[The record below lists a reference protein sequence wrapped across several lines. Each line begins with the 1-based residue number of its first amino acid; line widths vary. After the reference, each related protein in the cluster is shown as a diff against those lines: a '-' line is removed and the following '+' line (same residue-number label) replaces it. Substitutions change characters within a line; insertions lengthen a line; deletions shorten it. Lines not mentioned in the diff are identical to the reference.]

1 MESALINTLLGCLAG
16 GLAGIIPGTGLLIT
30 LMIAYPYIIGL
41 DLINILCFY
50 IGLANVAQFTGSV
63 SAIYFGVP
71 GESNSIPAVIEG
83 HKLAKQGHGH
93 TAIIGTSL
101 ASVTAGVLT
110 LVFLVCM
117 FPLYGH
123 VFEWFYQTTN
133 QLLIFVFALVIFLIA
148 SKNKWYVTA
157 LLMLIGYSLG
167 KVGFNEFTGQYFLSF
182 GNTDLKT
189 GVPLFPVVVGV
200 LVVPHLLK
208 HYSFNTTISKN
219 LFNKNDILMYF
230 KNLKFGVLGTVVGFF
245 CGLVPG
251 VSTVLATNL
260 AHRITKYM
268 DKTKD
273 GYRALISAEASNN
286 SAILVTLL
294 PLIILGIPI
303 TGSEAMLLS
312 IMEMNLIEINWKIIL
327 QQNYHHIIALSV
339 LLSLLIGVLLSWPL
353 SHIIQKLLHTV
364 RNNFKIIVA
373 VLLVATLTYVASI
386 TGQYFYY
393 TVCFIIFS
401 IAGYLLRRFD
411 VLPFIFVFLIQNKLE
426 SVFVVSYNI
435 LT

>member
-157 LLMLIGYSLG
+157 LLMLVGYSLG

-189 GVPLFPVVVGV
+189 GVPLFPVIVGV

-208 HYSFNTTISKN
+208 HYSFNTTITKN

-327 QQNYHHIIALSV
+327 QQNRSG
-339 LLSLLIGVLLSWPL
+339 LL
-353 SHIIQKLLHTV
+353 
-364 RNNFKIIVA
+364 N
-373 VLLVATLTYVASI
+373 
-386 TGQYFYY
+386 
-393 TVCFIIFS
+393 
-401 IAGYLLRRFD
+401 
-411 VLPFIFVFLIQNKLE
+411 
-426 SVFVVSYNI
+426 
-435 LT
+435 

>member
-208 HYSFNTTISKN
+208 HYSFNTTITKN

-327 QQNYHHIIALSV
+327 QQNYHHIIVLSV

-353 SHIIQKLLHTV
+353 SHIIQKL
-364 RNNFKIIVA
+364 
-373 VLLVATLTYVASI
+373 
-386 TGQYFYY
+386 
-393 TVCFIIFS
+393 
-401 IAGYLLRRFD
+401 
-411 VLPFIFVFLIQNKLE
+411 
-426 SVFVVSYNI
+426 
-435 LT
+435 

>member
-1 MESALINTLLGCLAG
+1 
-16 GLAGIIPGTGLLIT
+16 
-30 LMIAYPYIIGL
+30 
-41 DLINILCFY
+41 
-50 IGLANVAQFTGSV
+50 
-63 SAIYFGVP
+63 
-71 GESNSIPAVIEG
+71 
-83 HKLAKQGHGH
+83 
-93 TAIIGTSL
+93 
-101 ASVTAGVLT
+101 
-110 LVFLVCM
+110 
-117 FPLYGH
+117 
-123 VFEWFYQTTN
+123 
-133 QLLIFVFALVIFLIA
+133 
-148 SKNKWYVTA
+148 
-157 LLMLIGYSLG
+157 
-167 KVGFNEFTGQYFLSF
+167 
-182 GNTDLKT
+182 
-189 GVPLFPVVVGV
+189 
-200 LVVPHLLK
+200 
-208 HYSFNTTISKN
+208 
-219 LFNKNDILMYF
+219 MYF

-373 VLLVATLTYVASI
+373 VLLIATLTYVASI